1 MVLTLRHQVLC
12 ILSLS
17 YAFGK
22 AGPTTPS
29 QVHLA
34 YGGKDSL
41 VVSWSTRRQTADS
54 LVELSLQNVSRT
66 ASGIA
71 VRQQIA
77 AHVSYWPAQANGTSQ
92 IFIDGGVEGYAQVLH
107 RVTIG
112 GLQAGALYVYRCGSS
127 DGGWSEV
134 FTFVAK
140 RSKQQLAQHVTRLLL
155 FGDMGVVNSQ
165 IMPDILADVQQNFYD
180 AVLQPGDFAYDMRD
194 QNGRL
199 GDEYMQLLEPMVAHL
214 PLMVSPGNHE
224 WHYNFSHYRKR
235 FTMPHADQYENL
247 YYSFDLGPAHI
258 VSYNTE
264 VFFWPDLF
272 SQQHM
277 RQQYEWLEADLAAA
291 NGNRQETPWIIV
303 MGHRPFYCV
312 VAGAAHRCDLEHEAS
327 RLGIPSACPLDDAH
341 LCSQADPNSNAN
353 FPIEELFQQYS
364 VDVAVFGHIHDYEAF
379 YPTYDRQVFHPAG
392 RNWRHYL
399 DPKAPVH
406 VTSGAAGNS
415 EMVNGP
421 LPPPHGPCNG
431 SAEWCRFQAGYYP
444 RDGQQADYSY
454 SKVYVHN
461 ATHLHWV
468 QWSSTLKA
476 AVDEFWIEQNDH
488 GSFDSGRRLQLP
500 GLGLAESGHAID

>member
-92 IFIDGGVEGYAQVLH
+92 IFIDGGVEGYAQVRLECRIAHRICAPPQDLICSSLRIERTLSAAVAPNCLMLHGAGCLSLDVRHSHLQRQLQVLH

-165 IMPDILADVQQNFYD
+165 VPYVH
-180 AVLQPGDFAYDMRD
+180 V
-194 QNGRL
+194 
-199 GDEYMQLLEPMVAHL
+199 
-214 PLMVSPGNHE
+214 HE
-224 WHYNFSHYRKR
+224 SC
-235 FTMPHADQYENL
+235 DQYA
-247 YYSFDLGPAHI
+247 P
-258 VSYNTE
+258 
-264 VFFWPDLF
+264 
-272 SQQHM
+272 
-277 RQQYEWLEADLAAA
+277 
-291 NGNRQETPWIIV
+291 
-303 MGHRPFYCV
+303 
-312 VAGAAHRCDLEHEAS
+312 
-327 RLGIPSACPLDDAH
+327 
-341 LCSQADPNSNAN
+341 
-353 FPIEELFQQYS
+353 YS
-364 VDVAVFGHIHDYEAF
+364 V
-379 YPTYDRQVFHPAG
+379 
-392 RNWRHYL
+392 
-399 DPKAPVH
+399 
-406 VTSGAAGNS
+406 
-415 EMVNGP
+415 
-421 LPPPHGPCNG
+421 
-431 SAEWCRFQAGYYP
+431 
-444 RDGQQADYSY
+444 
-454 SKVYVHN
+454 
-461 ATHLHWV
+461 
-468 QWSSTLKA
+468 
-476 AVDEFWIEQNDH
+476 
-488 GSFDSGRRLQLP
+488 
-500 GLGLAESGHAID
+500 